1 MVLNK
6 YGKCCYL
13 PQNRLLEMLCFAFMH
28 SLTLS
33 LGQTEAVS
41 GEPKNQGTPD

>member
-6 YGKCCYL
+6 YGKCCYASK
-13 PQNRLLEMLCFAFMH
+13 RLLEMLCFAFTH
-28 SLTLS
+28 PLTFS

-41 GEPKNQGTPD
+41 GEPNKPGAAD